1 MNNNL
6 LTALLDPIPG
16 NHPGGMDFTYFKEFD
31 AIREARRADDP
42 ALSQGAWVTEVKTA
56 QWPRVRELCEDVLR
70 NKSKDFQVA
79 CWYTEALTRLDGFH
93 GLELGLQVLNGLIT
107 DFWEFAYPEL
117 DPQDLEERIGKFE
130 WLDTQ
135 LSLVVRTAPMTS
147 AATGA
152 YSWLQWEESRS
163 IENLGMRDA
172 QAKQAAL
179 AEGKL
184 AGETFDKAAD
194 ASGAKFYE
202 GLLTQLRAVQAVHTE
217 LEQHVDRVFGTD
229 APSLKRLRD
238 AIIACVDL
246 AERLAVRTG
255 AKAHQVSPLSM
266 SAAVEIDAPITQQK
280 RPIMKPAKISGPIQ
294 SRTEAVSQLREIA
307 HFFRETEP
315 HSPVALL
322 ADRAARWAEMPLE
335 QWLSTVIKDDATLGQ
350 LRELLDWENRGS
362 PS

>member
-6 LTALLDPIPG
+6 LVALLDPIPG
-16 NHPGGMDFTYFKEFD
+16 DHPGGVDLAYFKEFD

-42 ALSQGAWVTEVKTA
+42 GLSQGAWETEIKSA

-107 DFWEFAYPEL
+107 DFWEFAHPEL
-117 DPQDLEERIGKFE
+117 DPQDLDERIGKFE

-135 LSLVVRTAPMTS
+135 LSQVVRAAPMTS

-152 YSWLQWEESRS
+152 YSWLQWEESRN

-172 QAKQAAL
+172 HAKEAAL

-184 AGETFDKAAD
+184 AAEVFDKAAD
-194 ASGAKFYE
+194 SSGAKFYTA
-202 GLLTQLRAVQAVHTE
+202 LLAQLHAVQVTHAE
-217 LEQHVDRVFGTD
+217 LEQHVDRVFGAE

-238 AIIACVDL
+238 AITACIDL
-246 AERLAVRTG
+246 AGRLATRTG
-255 AKAHQVSPLSM
+255 AKAPATPLSTPA
-266 SAAVEIDAPITQQK
+266 SAEIVAPVTEQK
-280 RPIMKPAKISGPIQ
+280 RALMQTAEISGPIQ
-294 SRTEAVSQLREIA
+294 SRVEAVRQLREIA

-335 QWLSTVIKDDATLGQ
+335 QWLSTVIKDDATLGH
-350 LRELLDWENRGS
+350 LRELLDWETRGS
-362 PS
+362 PT

>member
-1 MNNNL
+1 MSNEL

-16 NHPGGMDFTYFKEFD
+16 NHPGGMDLAYYKEFD

-42 ALSQGAWVTEVKTA
+42 ALAQGAWVTEVKTA

-93 GLELGLQVLNGLIT
+93 GLELGLQLLNGLIT
-107 DFWEFAYPEL
+107 DFWEFSYPEL
-117 DPQDLEERIGKFE
+117 DQQDLEERIGKFE

-135 LSLVVRTAPMTS
+135 MPMVVRAVPMTS
-147 AATGA
+147 AASGS
-152 YSWLQWEESRS
+152 YSWTQWEESRTV
-163 IENLGMRDA
+163 ENLGARDA
-172 QAKQAAL
+172 SAKDAAL
-179 AEGKL
+179 AEGKI
-184 AGETFDKAAD
+184 AADTFDKAAD
-194 ASGAKFYE
+194 ASGAKFYAA
-202 GLLTQLRAVQAVHTE
+202 LLTQLQAVQSAHSV
-217 LEQHVDRVFGTD
+217 LEQHMDRAFGAD
-229 APSLKRLRD
+229 APSLRSMRE
-238 AIIACVDL
+238 AIGACLDL
-246 AERLAVRTG
+246 ATRLGARTG
-255 AKAHQVSPLSM
+255 AK
-266 SAAVEIDAPITQQK
+266 SAASTSPVATVPQPDATVTEPK
-280 RPIMKPAKISGPIQ
+280 RTVMKSAPISGPIQ
-294 SRTEAVSQLREIA
+294 TRAEAVSQLREIA

-350 LRELLDWENRGS
+350 LRELLDWENRGA